1 MKVLALDTATAVCSV
16 AVWTADR
23 AACLVSLHIPRI
35 HSVQLMPMVRYA
47 LGQAG
52 LGLPDLDG
60 VAVSIGPGSFTGLR
74 LGVMTAKTLA
84 FAAGLKLAAVP
95 TLEALA
101 ATLSG
106 APGLTACASL
116 DGRRDEV
123 YAACFRW
130 DGAWKRLGPDEVLS
144 REQFNQ
150 LLTTLPPASVFAR
163 EGQSSAAAVAA
174 VGAVLLKE
182 GRSVD
187 PVSVEP
193 VYLRQPLAQARADC
207 QRG

>member
-1 MKVLALDTATAVCSV
+1 MKLLALDTATAVCGV
-16 AVWTADR
+16 AVWTGDR
-23 AACLVSLHIPRI
+23 PACQVSLHIPRI

-47 LGQAG
+47 LAQTG
-52 LGLPDLDG
+52 LALKELDG

-74 LGVMTAKTLA
+74 LGVMTAKTLG

-101 ATLSG
+101 AALPG

-144 REQFNQ
+144 REQFSR
-150 LLTTLPPASVFAR
+150 LLTALPPATLFAG

-174 VGAVLLKE
+174 VGAELLKA
-182 GRSVD
+182 GRGAD
-187 PVSVEP
+187 PLSVEP
-193 VYLRQPLAQARADC
+193 MYLRQPLAQARTGC